1 MVIERMMNMLTYA
14 KIKEAQQ
21 SKHVKE
27 CSGCTKQTTGY
38 PMGIWQ
44 GQLQLRF
51 ACNSCGT
58 VTEYVNV
65 NSPNVTTT
73 KSDS

>member
-1 MVIERMMNMLTYA
+1 MLTYA
-14 KIKEAQQ
+14 KIKEAQE
-21 SKHVKE
+21 SKHVKD
-27 CSGCTKQTTGY
+27 CSGCSKQTTGY
-38 PMGIWQ
+38 PMGIWK

-65 NSPNVTTT
+65 NSPDVTTS
-73 KSDS
+73 KSDF